1 MSIHPPALWAGVVWW
16 CKDGGSIGVAHR
28 EERIVKKQP
37 ERPVLITDAER
48 SQSDQFRSRQIRYV
62 TMMGVRAGC
71 LVLGAILISAKPPL
85 LPLWLTL
92 CAAGMVFLPWFA
104 VLIAND
110 RPPKS
115 KAERAAAS
123 HVERPQPMLDQHTAE
138 EVEYLT
144 IDAEPVETGERWI
157 PTEPEPQRKKN

>member
-1 MSIHPPALWAGVVWW
+1 MSPPTGALYAVRARW
-16 CKDGGSIGVAHR
+16 CKYGGWIGEPHR

-48 SQSDQFRSRQIRYV
+48 SQSDQFRSRQVRYV

-71 LVLGAILISAKPPL
+71 LILGAILISAKPPL
-85 LPLWLTL
+85 LPVWLTL

-115 KAERAAAS
+115 KAERAAAK
-123 HVERPQPMLDQHTAE
+123 HVERPQPILDQHTAE

-144 IDAEPVETGERWI
+144 IDAEPIETGDRWI
-157 PTEPEPQRKKN
+157 PTEPERKKS

>member
-1 MSIHPPALWAGVVWW
+1 MVQGW
-16 CKDGGSIGVAHR
+16 GSIGEPHR
-28 EERIVKKQP
+28 EEPIVKKQP

-62 TMMGVRAGC
+62 SMMGVRAGC
-71 LVLGAILISAKPPL
+71 LILGAILISVKPPL
-85 LPLWLTL
+85 LPVWLTL

-110 RPPKS
+110 RPPRS
-115 KAERAAAS
+115 KAERAAS
-123 HVERPQPMLDQHTAE
+123 PVDRPQPVLDQHTPE

-144 IDAEPVETGERWI
+144 IDAEPVDTGERWT
-157 PTEPEPQRKKN
+157 PVEPEPERKKN

>member
-1 MSIHPPALWAGVVWW
+1 MG
-16 CKDGGSIGVAHR
+16 GGSEKPHR
-28 EERIVKKQP
+28 EEHIVKKQP

-48 SQSDQFRSRQIRYV
+48 SQNDQFRSRQIRYV

-71 LVLGAILISAKPPL
+71 LVLGAVLISVKPPL
-85 LPLWLTL
+85 LPVWLAL

-115 KAERAAAS
+115 KAERAAANL
-123 HVERPQPMLDQHTAE
+123 VERPQPVLGQHTAE

-144 IDAEPVETGERWI
+144 IDAESVETGERWI
-157 PTEPEPQRKKN
+157 PTEPDRKKN